1 LTRRLALE
9 FTESYALRIVV
20 KLSGFV
26 GAIIGFAISVVF
38 TEVIFANNQEWPIAI
53 NAALTA
59 AGALA
64 GASLARRLLARRAA
78 RSAAHQSL

>member
-1 LTRRLALE
+1 M
-9 FTESYALRIVV
+9 V
-20 KLSGFV
+20 KLSGFI

-38 TEVIFANNQEWPIAI
+38 TEVIFANNQEWPIVI

-64 GASLARRLLARRAA
+64 GASLARRVRTRRAA
-78 RSAAHQSL
+78 PSVDQQT